1 MLALLVLLPG
11 QQGNVLSHYESVRTS
26 AANMRNKS
34 QIMQSKKR
42 GRKCY
47 QTRIFE
53 NKATQ
58 NFLPPPC
65 DQLEVG
71 LDAYLST
78 TRIFANKKYTNNI
91 LLSNSPSNIT
101 TSEHDVAPEFV
112 HEIVVDLVDDVA
124 TMSSSSPPRS
134 QVSNSSVI
142 SLDDSTITDSFGDPC
157 TEGTEIRPS
166 LN

>member
-1 MLALLVLLPG
+1 M
-11 QQGNVLSHYESVRTS
+11 Y
-26 AANMRNKS
+26 
-34 QIMQSKKR
+34 
-42 GRKCY
+42 
-47 QTRIFE
+47 
-53 NKATQ
+53 
-58 NFLPPPC
+58 
-65 DQLEVG
+65 
-71 LDAYLST
+71 DAYLST